1 MTASN
6 STSVKPSGLVLFER
20 GSSLVADKMVM
31 QSPDFAS
38 VPSAIHAQ
46 HIVFRQIC
54 NGLVSILMGNAGEH
68 GRKLGNWEPKPNSC
82 IVTRMKPAVAK
93 PAGNDGRAR
102 PRRIP
107 LKFWELCEF
116 EVPVL
121 PSGLVSARDL
131 ERLRYLQ
138 VFANCPFYYSPVAVR
153 RWMDC
158 DSGREPNLEV

>member
-54 NGLVSILMGNAGEH
+54 NGLVSILAGNAGHLAGSE
-68 GRKLGNWEPKPNSC
+68 RKPMNKGGKKMLDNGP
-82 IVTRMKPAVAK
+82 
-93 PAGNDGRAR
+93 
-102 PRRIP
+102 
-107 LKFWELCEF
+107 
-116 EVPVL
+116 
-121 PSGLVSARDL
+121 
-131 ERLRYLQ
+131 
-138 VFANCPFYYSPVAVR
+138 
-153 RWMDC
+153 
-158 DSGREPNLEV
+158 